1 MNTCNGRWRKTIK
14 MTIMKG
20 LIAVQRALADWGRSG
35 VRWLINWWQIIHLG
49 AVILVLAVSPSSYRR
64 DRWPALARH
73 LYLATAPLLLG
84 FTLLSALLGLVLIR
98 IVVVTAMS
106 YGLSQYAVEM
116 VVRVLV
122 LELIPLGAA
131 LFVALRITLPQGAEL
146 RRLRLSG
153 EFDNMAAQ
161 GRDVLHEMVLP
172 RALAGMFSVFM
183 LAVLSC
189 VVSVVLAYINIYGF
203 NPWGLPTYT
212 RMVGQVFNPVV
223 TLIFV
228 FKTFFFALTVA
239 LIPLASSLYEA
250 PNPSRVATAELQAL
264 VRMFLS
270 LLMIQLVSLMGNYY

>member
-1 MNTCNGRWRKTIK
+1 
-14 MTIMKG
+14 MTTMKG
-20 LIAVQRALADWGRSG
+20 LMAVQQALADWGRSG
-35 VRWLINWWQIIHLG
+35 MRWIINWWQIVHLG
-49 AVILVLAVSPSSYRR
+49 AVILVLAVSPSSYGQG
-64 DRWPALARH
+64 RWPALARH
-73 LYLATAPLLLG
+73 LYLATAPVLLG

-98 IVVVTAMS
+98 IVVVTALS

-131 LFVALRITLPQGAEL
+131 LFVALRITLPQGAEV
-146 RRLRLSG
+146 RRMRQRG
-153 EFDNMAAQ
+153 EFDSLASQ
-161 GRDVLHEMVLP
+161 GRDALHERVLP

-189 VVSVVLAYINIYGF
+189 VVSLVIAYINLYGF

-239 LIPLASSLYEA
+239 LIPLASSLYEDA
-250 PNPSRVATAELQAL
+250 GPSQVASAELQAL
-264 VRMFLS
+264 IRMFLS
-270 LLMIQLVSLMGNYY
+270 LLAIQLVSLLGNYY